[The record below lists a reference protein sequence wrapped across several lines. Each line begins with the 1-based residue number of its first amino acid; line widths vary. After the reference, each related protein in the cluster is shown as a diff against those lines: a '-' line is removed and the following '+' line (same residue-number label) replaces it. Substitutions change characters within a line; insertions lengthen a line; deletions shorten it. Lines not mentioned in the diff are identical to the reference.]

1 MLIIQTA
8 LKPVVHSM
16 TQTAS
21 QHIEDNFISAE
32 HHALHQETAFTASVL
47 TGK

>member
-8 LKPVVHSM
+8 LKPVVRSKK
-16 TQTAS
+16 QTAS
-21 QHIEDNFISAE
+21 QHTEDNFISAE
-32 HHALHQETAFTASVL
+32 QGLHQETVFTASVL